1 MGRSAIYS
9 DGLFPE
15 ICGYRDDDMTV
26 TTCPCTEADAA
37 IVKHHYSHK
46 ATSNRFLSLTVNNG
60 LGYMQLG
67 YGIRPRMKHTI
78 SKNITADNY
87 CEFDRMWL
95 SDDLPKNSESKAIS
109 LLLDF
114 LRVAHPRIKYVITY
128 ADESAGNNGTIYRAS
143 NAVYIG
149 HVPCE
154 FYVLPTGE
162 RVHPVS
168 MYHRHK
174 TRAKAVLERLY
185 PGIVHIKG
193 QYKQRRFV
201 YPMDRYARRDIQ
213 RVVQQYS

>member
-1 MGRSAIYS
+1 MGRRAIYS
-9 DGLFPE
+9 TGLFPE
-15 ICGYRDDDMTV
+15 VCGYEDDSMRVEVCDSDK
-26 TTCPCTEADAA
+26 ADAE

-46 ATSNRFLSLTVNNG
+46 ATNNRFLSVAVNG
-60 LGYMQLG
+60 SMGFMQLG

-78 SKNITADNY
+78 SSNITADNF

-95 SDDLPKNSESKAIS
+95 SDELPKNSESKAIS

-128 ADESAGNNGTIYRAS
+128 ADESVGNAGTIYRAS
-143 NAVYIG
+143 NAVYVG
-149 HVPCE
+149 HVPCD
-154 FYVLPTGE
+154 FYVLPNGE

-174 TRAKAVLERLY
+174 TRAKAALQKIY

-201 YPMDRYARRDIQ
+201 YPMDRYARRDIENA
-213 RVVQQYS
+213 RKPYA